1 MDQEKYLTERVDEQI
16 EWLSKKSGFNQ
27 ARYKRLRVL
36 QLLCSASIPFLVATI
51 TDDKGPLKWI
61 AGGLGVVVTIAEG
74 LQALYKYHELW
85 LQYRATSEALKRE
98 KMLFLAGS
106 GRYQGLDNAFPAFV
120 AEVENLLAN
129 ENTQWKTY
137 MREAEKP
144 SKPA

>member
-1 MDQEKYLTERVDEQI
+1 MDQEKYLTERVDDQI

-51 TDDKGPLKWI
+51 TDDTGPLKWI

-85 LQYRATSEALKRE
+85 LQYRATSEALNGT
-98 KMLFLAGS
+98 LTIIIFGTLTIII
-106 GRYQGLDNAFPAFV
+106 FFI
-120 AEVENLLAN
+120 
-129 ENTQWKTY
+129 
-137 MREAEKP
+137 
-144 SKPA
+144 